1 MCPKNRRAIWFIV
14 LPLLVL
20 GVVVAGWFL
29 LHRPREPIQLGST
42 PVYDAPTELASI
54 SVPHEPSSLTWSR
67 DGAHLAA
74 GTRDSGQVYV
84 IDVARTSVATLRV
97 TGYAQALAFSP
108 DGKWLAVATQEDI
121 KEPLSLAVLV
131 VFDVPGF
138 TAKFTAK
145 ANAPKPTPPG
155 EPQPWPFR
163 SLGFLDV
170 AWAPDSNA
178 LCAIDQVGLLEE
190 RKHVRRWSVPA
201 FNEQAAIPETAP
213 YSALAVSPDGRT
225 LAVRGPRV
233 IRLLDL
239 GKGTEQS
246 SIQLGPK
253 YISGRPIRLGFTPD
267 GKTLGVFGA
276 DNSDP
281 DHPGFATEWRVGLYW
296 WDVATGREAKP
307 DPARFAIQPAGL
319 AHVAP
324 FSTAVSVDGTWKA
337 LGSESHL
344 PFQGENRSGA
354 FIRLTKSATGETR
367 TWRVGETRGS
377 EDAPVLAFS
386 PDGRK
391 LAGTVLRRS
400 QEGGALDSRILIWPV
415 PR

>member
-1 MCPKNRRAIWFIV
+1 MSPKNRRAIWFII
-14 LPLLVL
+14 LPLLVV

-29 LHRPREPIQLGST
+29 LRRPVEPIQLGPT

-54 SVPHEPSSLTWSR
+54 SVPHEPSSLTWSP

-84 IDVARTSVATLRV
+84 IDVARASVARTLRV
-97 TGYAQALAFSP
+97 TGHVQVLAFSP

-121 KEPLSLAVLV
+121 QEPLSFAVLV

-138 TAKFTAK
+138 TAKLTAK
-145 ANAPKPTPPG
+145 ANAPEPKPPG

-163 SLGFLDV
+163 ALGFLDV
-170 AWAPDSNA
+170 AWAPDTKA
-178 LCAIDQVGLLEE
+178 LYAIDKVKG
-190 RKHVRRWSVPA
+190 VRRWSVPA
-201 FNEQAAIPETAP
+201 LTEQAAIRSPQI
-213 YSALAVSPDGRT
+213 YGSSLAVSTDGRT
-225 LAVRGPRV
+225 LAVAGGPG

-239 GKGTEQS
+239 GKGTEVS
-246 SIQLGPK
+246 SVQLAPK
-253 YISGRPIRLGFTPD
+253 YISGGPIRLGFTPD

-281 DHPGFATEWRVGLYW
+281 DHPGFATEWHIALCW
-296 WDVATGREAKP
+296 WEVATGRSAKP
-307 DPARFAIQPAGL
+307 DPARFAIPPAGL
-319 AHVAP
+319 DHYLHSFA
-324 FSTAVSVDGTWKA
+324 TAVSVDGAWQA

-344 PFQGENRSGA
+344 AFQWDNRSGA

-377 EDAPVLAFS
+377 EDAPALAFS

-391 LAGTVLRRS
+391 LAGTVLRRGGR
-400 QEGGALDSRILIWPV
+400 QGGALDSWILIWPV